1 MTTTKGCP
9 LSSGYLRIRLL
20 CVSLLLV
27 FPNTSPVTGQGAAS
41 APTLTVTIKGSAA
54 YAQPTPVPLQTA
66 LLVITP
72 VWSDISAKSP
82 TTGREAG
89 GQLLFLS
96 DLAVVLSNKAMDCT
110 TVFSSR
116 QVATDQ
122 EFVIVAGHAEAYTGP
137 QGYQNTSIGKVVVDT
152 SSVVTLPVDRFSVDA
167 QFTVQKRKSSSKDN
181 LRGSNGR
188 LVLQRDNGAWTG
200 DVMVRADELVAEG
213 KMSLTPCA
221 VVERKKAAGA
231 PLLGEKRLMRVVE
244 NYGM

>member
-1 MTTTKGCP
+1 
-9 LSSGYLRIRLL
+9 LSF
-20 CVSLLLV
+20 LLV
-27 FPNTSPVTGQGAAS
+27 FPTTSPVTGQGAAS

-72 VWSDISAKSP
+72 VWSDITAKSP
-82 TTGREAG
+82 VTGREAG

-96 DLAVVLSNKAMDCT
+96 DLAVVLSNKTMDCT

-122 EFVIVAGHAEAYTGP
+122 EFVIVAGHGEAYTGP
-137 QGYQNTSIGKVVVDT
+137 QGYNNTTIGKGIVDA
-152 SSVVTLPVDRFSVDA
+152 SNVVTLPVDRFSADA

-181 LRGSNGR
+181 LRGNNGR
-188 LVLQRDNGAWTG
+188 LVLQRDNGAWTA
-200 DVMVRADELVAEG
+200 DFMVRADELVAEG
-213 KMSLTPCA
+213 KIPLTACP

>member
-1 MTTTKGCP
+1 
-9 LSSGYLRIRLL
+9 LL

-41 APTLTVTIKGSAA
+41 APTLTVTVKGSAA
-54 YAQPTPVPLQTA
+54 YAQPTPVPLATA

-72 VWSDISAKSP
+72 VWSDISAKTP
-82 TTGREAG
+82 VTGREAS
-89 GQLLFLS
+89 GQPLFLS
-96 DLAVVLSNKAMDCT
+96 DLAVVLSNKAMNCT

-122 EFVIVAGHAEAYTGP
+122 EFVIVAGLAEAYTGP
-137 QGYQNTSIGKVVVDT
+137 QGYNNTSIGKGIVDT
-152 SSVVTLPVDRFSVDA
+152 GNVVTLPVDRFSADA

-188 LVLQRDNGAWTG
+188 LVLQRDNGAWTA

-213 KMSLTPCA
+213 KVSLTPCGI
-221 VVERKKAAGA
+221 VERKKAAGV